1 MATAGAVSVKKWP
14 NTSSDYELQEIIGK
28 INILRSCSPIKVLSK
43 QCLMSQDTEQLL
55 LCRPLYARHEMR
67 E

>member
-28 INILRSCSPIKVLSK
+28 INI
-43 QCLMSQDTEQLL
+43 
-55 LCRPLYARHEMR
+55 
-67 E
+67 